1 MRSRILQKSTVF
13 LLIVPV
19 ILLLAA
25 CGPSAPQTTATVES
39 APVEGAATTDSG
51 VPTAPPISNGEA
63 YPPPTAA
70 IEAVDPYPGG
80 EEVAAPPITPPE
92 SYPPAEEVFQ
102 EPRFR
107 LDAPITAA
115 TTTITGQAPPDTA
128 LAIMDVT
135 YNGSL
140 LGAGRSDSS
149 GLFSIP
155 VSGLVAGNR
164 IGIAIGELSEGQS
177 INDLAERYFPHR
189 GEGFM
194 NLPNVGIFYDTVLVE
209 P

>member
-1 MRSRILQKSTVF
+1 M
-13 LLIVPV
+13 
-19 ILLLAA
+19 
-25 CGPSAPQTTATVES
+25 
-39 APVEGAATTDSG
+39 EGAATADSG
-51 VPTAPPISNGEA
+51 VPTAPPVSNGEA
-63 YPPPTAA
+63 YPPPAA
-70 IEAVDPYPGG
+70 VEAVEPYPGG
-80 EEVAAPPITPPE
+80 EEVAAPPVTAPE
-92 SYPPAEEVFQ
+92 SYPPAEEVFR

-107 LDAPITAA
+107 LDTPITAA
-115 TTTITGQAPPDTA
+115 TTIITGQAPPDTA

-135 YNGSL
+135 FNGGL
-140 LGAGRSDSS
+140 LGTGRSDSS

-177 INDLAERYFPHR
+177 LNELAERYFPHR